1 MSDTYGPSIFS
12 DDPRTGALS
21 YSQLEA
27 RRRIAA
33 ALATRSRPYP
43 KTIGEGLSALGEGL
57 GEGYMMRGLEQA
69 EGAQRTRD
77 AGASRLLTGD
87 TLPAPVAPGPRA
99 AAPEEAAPVQA
110 AMADGQPL
118 TTAQASQQP
127 SMPIEEWM
135 QRVAR
140 NESGMRKDAY
150 TLVGERSRRGD
161 YPYGKYQVMGENIPN
176 WTQAYL
182 GKKMTP
188 DEFLAN
194 PDAQDQVARARG
206 GEYLTK
212 YGPDGAARAWFAG
225 EKGMND
231 PNRKDTLG
239 THVAEYSR
247 RFNIPLVSRDQVV
260 ASAMRKPR
268 PPEVLGEGEFNR
280 MDAAAP
286 DATQAMAYAPEEQ
299 LPVQQA
305 SLGGEAPGREAIA
318 AAVAQQ
324 QGVTPPQQVAAGP
337 APLPQAP
344 PPVPQAQPAAE
355 VRPTPAGPKPEL
367 RSFIEGNPQ
376 LKQQMDNARRI
387 ALDPGYSPQIQAQAQ
402 DAYKELERRAN
413 DAFSK
418 EWTVWHERTKKEEEF
433 NLGAEA
439 RQRTREKAPYELEHA
454 RKQAEPTTKEVEG
467 RILERDPATG
477 KWNDVTPGGSLP
489 NLTEA
494 QSKTLGFYQRGK
506 WALHNLGEGKELQNF
521 AAWHASGMPV
531 FGNYVVDGKFQRQLA
546 AANEL
551 AAVQLRLETGTAAP
565 PAELKN
571 VIDRYVPKPGDQP
584 EQHLQKEQMR
594 TTLLKSY
601 ADQMGSKGAPY
612 IDKFNREFDLDKK
625 EYDKKQNALLPP
637 IKVDNPELVD
647 MLPPG
652 RRWIAPDGKIKQR

>member
-1 MSDTYGPSIFS
+1 MSDAYSTIFS

-21 YSQLEA
+21 YPQLEA
-27 RRRIAA
+27 RRRIAI
-33 ALATRSRPYP
+33 ALATRNRPYP
-43 KTIGEGLSALGEGL
+43 KTIGEGLTALGEGL
-57 GEGYMMRGLEQA
+57 GEGYMNRGLERA
-69 EGAQRTRD
+69 EMAQQGRDTSATRQLM
-77 AGASRLLTGD
+77 GG
-87 TLPAPVAPGPRA
+87 
-99 AAPEEAAPVQA
+99 AAPRVSEAPAEAAVETA
-110 AMADGQPL
+110 TADRQPL
-118 TTAQASQQP
+118 TPDQASQQP
-127 SMPIEEWM
+127 SMPVEEWL

-140 NESGMRKDAY
+140 NESGGRKDAY

-161 YPYGKYQVMGENIPN
+161 YPYGKYQVMGENVPN

-194 PDAQDQVARARG
+194 PDAQEQVARARG
-206 GEYLTK
+206 SEYIAK

-247 RFNIPLVSRDQVV
+247 RFNIPLVSREQVV

-268 PPEVLGEGEFNR
+268 PPEVLAESEFNR

-286 DATQAMAYAPEEQ
+286 DASQAMAYAPEGAGEQ
-299 LPVQQA
+299 GEPLVQQA
-305 SLGGEAPGREAIA
+305 SLGGSAPPPGRDAIA

-337 APLPQAP
+337 APLPQA
-344 PPVPQAQPAAE
+344 QPAQVAPIGE
-355 VRPTPAGPKPEL
+355 ARPTPAGPKPEL
-367 RSFIEGNPQ
+367 RTFIEGNPA
-376 LKQQMDNARRI
+376 LRQQMDTAREI
-387 ALDPGYSPQIQAQAQ
+387 ALNPRYSPPVQEAAK
-402 DAYKELERRAN
+402 AKYKELEARAN
-413 DAFSK
+413 DAFTR
-418 EWTVWHERTKKEEEF
+418 EWTIWHERIKKEEEF
-433 NLGAEA
+433 NLGAEG

-467 RILERDPATG
+467 RILERDPGTG

-489 NLTEA
+489 NLTEVQA
-494 QSKTLGFYQRGK
+494 KTLGFYQRAK
-506 WALHNLGEGKELQNF
+506 WALHNLGDGKELTDF
-521 AAWHASGMPV
+521 AQWHASGMPV
-531 FGNYVVDGKFQRQLA
+531 VGNYAVNAKFQRQLQ

-551 AAVQLRLETGTAAP
+551 AAVQLRLETGANAP
-565 PAELKN
+565 PLELKN
-571 VIDRYVPKPGDQP
+571 VIDRFVPRPGDKP
-584 EQHLQKEQMR
+584 ELHLQKEQER

-601 ADQMGSKGAPY
+601 ADQMGSKGAGY

-637 IKVDNPELVD
+637 IKIDNPELVD

>member
-1 MSDTYGPSIFS
+1 MSDAYSTIFS

-21 YSQLEA
+21 YPQLEA
-27 RRRIAA
+27 RRRIAI
-33 ALATRSRPYP
+33 ALATRNRPYP
-43 KTIGEGLSALGEGL
+43 KTIGEGLTALGEGL
-57 GEGYMMRGLEQA
+57 GEGYMNRGLERA
-69 EGAQRTRD
+69 ELAQQGRDTAATRQLM
-77 AGASRLLTGD
+77 GG
-87 TLPAPVAPGPRA
+87 G
-99 AAPEEAAPVQA
+99 AAPAGRVSEAPAEAAVETA
-110 AMADGQPL
+110 TADGQPL
-118 TTAQASQQP
+118 TPDQASQQP

-140 NESGMRKDAY
+140 NESGGRKDAY

-194 PDAQDQVARARG
+194 HDAQDQVARARG

-260 ASAMRKPR
+260 ASAMPRPR

-286 DATQAMAYAPEEQ
+286 DASQAMAYAPEEQ
-299 LPVQQA
+299 PPVQTA
-305 SLGGEAPGREAIA
+305 SLGGGAPPPGRDAIA

-324 QGVTPPQQVAAGP
+324 QGVVPPQQVAAGP
-337 APLPQAP
+337 APVVPPQAAVQ
-344 PPVPQAQPAAE
+344 PVPAAE
-355 VRPTPAGPKPEL
+355 VRPTPAGQEPQL
-367 RSFIEGNPQ
+367 QSFIEGNPA
-376 LKQQMDNARRI
+376 LKQQMDRARQI
-387 ALDPGYSPQIQAQAQ
+387 ALDPSFSPTIQ
-402 DAYKELERRAN
+402 DAAKTRYLELEKRAN
-413 DAFSK
+413 DAFTK
-418 EWTVWHERTKKEEEF
+418 QWTIWHERTKKEEEF
-433 NLGAEA
+433 NLGAEG
-439 RQRTREKAPYELEHA
+439 RQRAREKAPYELEHA

-467 RILERDPATG
+467 RILERDPGTG

-489 NLTEA
+489 NLTVE
-494 QSKTLGFYQRGK
+494 QSKILGFYQRGK

-531 FGNYVVDGKFQRQLA
+531 IGNYAVDGKFQRQLA

-571 VIDRYVPKPGDQP
+571 VIDRYVPKPGDKP

-601 ADQMGSKGAPY
+601 ADQMGSKGAAY